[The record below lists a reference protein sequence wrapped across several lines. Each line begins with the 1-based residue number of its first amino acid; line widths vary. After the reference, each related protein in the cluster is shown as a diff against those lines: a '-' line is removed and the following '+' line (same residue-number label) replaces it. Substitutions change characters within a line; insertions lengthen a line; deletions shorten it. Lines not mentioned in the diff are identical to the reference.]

1 MGTETEKLQ
10 KEIKILLKKI
20 GWSQAQLGRELY
32 YEKSDA
38 DNDDE
43 LQQWQEKVKKQLSR
57 STTPAETL
65 QAYLDFTLSHGDAR
79 VLQQVRGQPVKL
91 GFISN
96 SLTGEIAKL
105 SKELD
110 RQSNSGR
117 SK

>member
-10 KEIKILLKKI
+10 EEIKILLKKI
-20 GWSQAQLGRELY
+20 SWSQKRLGRELY
-32 YEKSDA
+32 YERSDT

-43 LQQWQEKVKKQLSR
+43 LQQWEEKIKKQLNR
-57 STTPAETL
+57 SSTDASTL
-65 QAYLDFTLSHGDAR
+65 QAYLDFILSHEEAR
-79 VLQQVRGQPVKL
+79 MLQLVRGQSVKL
-91 GFISN
+91 GFISD
-96 SLTGEIAKL
+96 SLKGELAKL